1 MVGVVAVTVDADV
14 AAVITVD
21 ADVVITTA
29 ADVAAIVTMAACVY
43 AADGEIAGPIAL
55 ASTMDMKPDL
65 ETDMTQQLTA
75 AQLPSE
81 VPAAA
86 VGTNR

>member
-14 AAVITVD
+14 AAVIT
-21 ADVVITTA
+21 A
-29 ADVAAIVTMAACVY
+29 AVDVAAIVTMAACVY

-65 ETDMTQQLTA
+65 ETDMTQQLTV